1 MSFFTGSGTK
11 ISLGTKTPAKTK
23 AEYEADTYVR
33 LGEVGNRGAF
43 GDTSSPVTWTAL
55 DDGRTRK
62 GKGTRD
68 AGDMTVGVAYDKG
81 DPGQQAAIAAEA
93 DNSPLDYN
101 LKVEFANGDPDAIPP
116 IANTVVYMPVKVMSF
131 QFQDADANGVVQ
143 AQLSMAINGKPLIV

>member
-23 AEYEADTYVR
+23 AEYEADTYVQI
-33 LGEVGNRGAF
+33 GEVGNRGAF
-43 GDTSSPVTWTAL
+43 GDTSSPVTWTSL

-62 GKGTRD
+62 AKGTRD

-81 DPGQQAAIAAEA
+81 DLGQQAAIAAEA

-101 LKVEFANGDPDAIPP
+101 LKVEFANGDPDATPP

-131 QFQDADANGVVQ
+131 QFQDADTSGVVQ

>member
-68 AGDMTVGVAYDKG
+68 AGDMTVGLAYDKG

-101 LKVEFANGDPDAIPP
+101 LKVEFANGDPDATPP

-131 QFQDADANGVVQ
+131 QFQDADSNAVVQ
-143 AQLSMAINGKPLIV
+143 AQLSLAINGKPLIV

>member
-101 LKVEFANGDPDAIPP
+101 LKVEFANGDPDATPP